1 MPNLLF
7 SLYLGLVPEAGFEPA
22 SPFGREI
29 LSHLRIPFRHSSST
43 GILAAGRGARV
54 VWSAHSF
61 KGARTMKRTA
71 VLFGVALISL
81 ATIGLPAAAHAAKGK
96 KATVKV
102 VNKSDWELHHF
113 FLSSTG
119 EDEWGPDQLGDEVIG
134 TDESFQLN
142 QIPCDS
148 YDVRLIDEDD

>member
-1 MPNLLF
+1 
-7 SLYLGLVPEAGFEPA
+7 
-22 SPFGREI
+22 
-29 LSHLRIPFRHSSST
+29 
-43 GILAAGRGARV
+43 
-54 VWSAHSF
+54 
-61 KGARTMKRTA
+61 MKRTA
-71 VLFGVALISL
+71 VLLGVALMSL
-81 ATIGLPAAAHAAKGK
+81 AAFGLPAAAHAAKGK

-134 TDESFQLN
+134 TDESFQLS

-148 YDVRLIDEDD
+148 YDVKLIDEDDDECVVEDVDICGGSESWVITNKILLACESSE